1 MARRPTQPVA
11 VRILLAATLGAL
23 LPLPAAAIERL
34 TLTVKR
40 IDTRIGS
47 PGGPGHATLR
57 DARLDLR
64 FAPGTG
70 MPAGRLRIGATPLG
84 SIDLPLT
91 LAARGSGLR
100 LDGGPLDLPAT
111 AILGFARAPLELPTD
126 FTAQGN
132 LKLVFELAT
141 YGGTDLP
148 AGARLDVLGT
158 DLGFAN
164 GEGTYAAEGIDLDG
178 GITLA
183 PFTTARADTAAP
195 MTDGMA
201 FTAYLQSAKGEALF
215 GNAYLKLGAHPT
227 RLETRGTLVGDRLDI
242 ASVDLRQQGLLQAN
256 GSARIGLGSHSAT
269 GLHFESASLALQD
282 LSVAAAYAA
291 YVQTAVSGTVLGSLE
306 TAGRIAGN
314 LEIRNDAA
322 ISASLELD
330 GISLRDAE
338 GIFFIR
344 GLRGRLNWAADGG
357 SAPEPSALAWDSGGT
372 YDLSGG
378 AASMRLLLRGRAVS
392 LLEPARLP
400 VFDGAVRVA
409 TLQITDLGLP
419 SVQFRFSGGIE
430 PISLGELSKAFGWP
444 AFRGVLRGSIPGVAY
459 RDGVMSFDGDLE
471 ADIFDGHIRGSNIK
485 LGDPFGRWPRLTADF
500 ALENLDL
507 EAITAA
513 FEFGTIT
520 GRIEGRVDQLELFDW
535 SPVSFDAWL
544 RTPPGDRSRKHIS
557 VDAISNIAN
566 VGGTAG
572 TGVAKAMN
580 GGMLRFFSNY
590 HYRQLAIRCVL
601 EDDICRL
608 SGAPLAGD
616 RYYLLEG
623 AGLPRVDIIG
633 NSGRVQWSELVD
645 QIAWQIRTGGTFRI
659 E

>member
-1 MARRPTQPVA
+1 
-11 VRILLAATLGAL
+11 
-23 LPLPAAAIERL
+23 
-34 TLTVKR
+34 
-40 IDTRIGS
+40 
-47 PGGPGHATLR
+47 
-57 DARLDLR
+57 
-64 FAPGTG
+64 
-70 MPAGRLRIGATPLG
+70 
-84 SIDLPLT
+84 
-91 LAARGSGLR
+91 
-100 LDGGPLDLPAT
+100 
-111 AILGFARAPLELPTD
+111 
-126 FTAQGN
+126 
-132 LKLVFELAT
+132 
-141 YGGTDLP
+141 
-148 AGARLDVLGT
+148 
-158 DLGFAN
+158 
-164 GEGTYAAEGIDLDG
+164 
-178 GITLA
+178 
-183 PFTTARADTAAP
+183 
-195 MTDGMA
+195 
-201 FTAYLQSAKGEALF
+201 
-215 GNAYLKLGAHPT
+215 
-227 RLETRGTLVGDRLDI
+227 
-242 ASVDLRQQGLLQAN
+242 
-256 GSARIGLGSHSAT
+256 
-269 GLHFESASLALQD
+269 
-282 LSVAAAYAA
+282 
-291 YVQTAVSGTVLGSLE
+291 
-306 TAGRIAGN
+306 
-314 LEIRNDAA
+314 
-322 ISASLELD
+322 
-330 GISLRDAE
+330 
-338 GIFFIR
+338 
-344 GLRGRLNWAADGG
+344 
-357 SAPEPSALAWDSGGT
+357 
-372 YDLSGG
+372 
-378 AASMRLLLRGRAVS
+378 MRLLLRGRAVS